1 MSRATE
7 IRSDIAATVVS
18 LAAEATELEAR
29 VNELRRQL
37 VHLTERMRTISDAL
51 QELPPFSGRKP
62 GDALARAR

>member
-37 VHLTERMRTISDAL
+37 VHLAERMRTISDAL
-51 QELPPFSGRKP
+51 QQLPPSSAVVSNASV
-62 GDALARAR
+62 GDGL

>member
-51 QELPPFSGRKP
+51 QQLPPVQRP
-62 GDALARAR
+62 